1 MADVGAPGRA
11 SMAPHG
17 ELEGRENGRPPTFR
31 EHPMFNDS
39 NWQLIVQYLA
49 YIFLMPPLVIL
60 IMDRLVQS
68 LVRSVFPF
76 YAVTGVLGTP
86 IHELGHVLACWM
98 FGLKITKIRLYSP
111 DAATGRLGYVAFS
124 YRPSSTIHAV
134 GLVVQGVAPIFMAFL
149 LFEFLFPFT
158 PTVAPWADSGFHA
171 SAFLDGVDGA
181 WSLVYGN
188 LCAGGIGVLWSLS
201 ALIIAMHCIPSWADI
216 RLALRGGGVLLVIAL
231 AASFLFKV
239 DIASHLPSEV
249 RNGLSHAQGVA
260 DAMGMRA
267 LEWVIYAVTMV
278 TTMAVAGVVF
288 LLVLP
293 SLGVILVRRLR
304 DGGVEPSHPFDGLGH
319 SGGSNSV
326 VGFDVLVRSVDVVDV
341 ENRTMNF
348 AVQVNGECVGG
359 LPRGQNGVGE
369 TSDQSGLPQP

>member
-1 MADVGAPGRA
+1 
-11 SMAPHG
+11 MAPRG
-17 ELEGRENGRPPTFR
+17 ELEGSENGRPPTTC
-31 EHPMFNDS
+31 ESPMFNDS

-49 YIFLMPPLVIL
+49 YIFLMPPVAIL

-86 IHELGHVLACWM
+86 IHELGHVFACWM

-149 LFEFLFPFT
+149 LFEFLFPFN
-158 PTVAPWADSGFHA
+158 PTVAPWANSGFQA
-171 SAFLDGVDGA
+171 SVFLGGVEGA

-188 LCAGGIGVLWSLS
+188 LCAGGMGVLWSLS

-216 RLALRGGGVLLVIAL
+216 RLALRGGVVLLVIAL
-231 AASFLFKV
+231 AVSFLLKL
-239 DIASHLPSEV
+239 DITSHLPSVV
-249 RNGLSHAQGVA
+249 RNGLAHAQGVA
-260 DAMGMRA
+260 DAMGLRA

-278 TTMAVAGVVF
+278 TTMAVAGVAL

-293 SLGVILVRRLR
+293 SLCVIFVKRLR
-304 DGGVEPSHPFDGLGH
+304 YRGVEPNHPVDGPDH
-319 SGGSNSV
+319 AGGGSV
-326 VGFDVLVRSVDVVDV
+326 VGFDALVRPVDV
-341 ENRTMNF
+341 ENRTMDF
-348 AVQVNGECVGG
+348 SASGNGECVGG
-359 LPRGQNGVGE
+359 LPGGPNGVGE
-369 TSDQSGLPQP
+369 SSDQSGLPRP